1 MMSQGRAVLVVNS
14 RARGGAALYGQAK
27 DLLSAKGFEL
37 AAAYPVRDPA
47 RIPEIVQEAVA
58 RGERLIVIGG
68 GDGTISSVVDYL
80 AYRDVVLG
88 IVPMGTANNFARAV
102 GLPLNVS
109 EAVGVIAEG
118 HAARIDLGKI
128 NNNYFSNAVSLGI
141 SASIHRGSPDQIKRW
156 LGRAGYFLVAARR
169 FAVHRPFHCR
179 LQHDGRVLEVE
190 ALDLR
195 IANGPYHGGVVAV
208 PTASVD
214 SRQLAVRII
223 KGSSKWTLAR
233 VWANI
238 YRGVAQDPASV
249 EILHVGELAIST
261 DPQQPVSVDGEVVAQ
276 TPVTISVAAEA
287 LWLMVP
293 QNFAS
298 SPSPRQTGS

>member
-1 MMSQGRAVLVVNS
+1 MTSETRAVLVVNT
-14 RARGGAALYGQAK
+14 RARGGAQLYGHAK
-27 DLLSAKGFEL
+27 SLLADNGFEI

-58 RGERLIVIGG
+58 RGERLIVMGG

-88 IVPMGTANNFARAV
+88 IVPMGTANNFARAI
-102 GLPLNVS
+102 GLPLNVRD
-109 EAVGVIAEG
+109 AVEVIARG
-118 HAARIDLGKI
+118 RTASIDLGKI

-169 FAVHRPFHCR
+169 FAVHRPFRCR
-179 LQHDGRVLEVE
+179 LEHDGKVTEVE

-208 PTASVD
+208 PAASVD
-214 SRQLAVRII
+214 SRELAVRII

-238 YRGVAQDPASV
+238 YRGAAQDPAAV
-249 EILHVGELAIST
+249 EILRVRELAIST

-276 TPVTISVAAEA
+276 TPVTISVASKA
-287 LWLMVP
+287 LRLMVP
-293 QNFAS
+293 PNFPGVDS
-298 SPSPRQTGS
+298 SAA

>member
-1 MMSQGRAVLVVNS
+1 MTSERRAVLVVNT
-14 RARGGAALYGQAK
+14 RARGGAQLYGQAK
-27 DLLSAKGFEL
+27 DLLVGEGFEI

-47 RIPEIVQEAVA
+47 RIPEIVREAVA
-58 RGERLIVIGG
+58 GGERLIVMGG

-88 IVPMGTANNFARAV
+88 IVPMGTANNFARAI
-102 GLPLNVS
+102 GLPLNVRD
-109 EAVGVIAEG
+109 AVEVIARG
-118 HAARIDLGKI
+118 HTASIDLGKI

-169 FAVHRPFHCR
+169 FAVHRPFRCR
-179 LQHDGRVLEVE
+179 LEHDGRVTEVE

-208 PTASVD
+208 PDASVD
-214 SRQLAVRII
+214 SRELAVRII

-238 YRGVAQDPASV
+238 YRGAAQDPAAV
-249 EILHVGELAIST
+249 EILRVRELAIST

-276 TPVTISVAAEA
+276 TPVRISVASQA
-287 LWLMVP
+287 LRLMVP
-293 QNFAS
+293 PNF
-298 SPSPRQTGS
+298 QGSD